1 MSNYQTGAGSS
12 EGRGGMEFLFFGLL
26 AAMFVVGMWFLMRQ
40 PLLWVSFYVSYYLY
54 TGYAVIYDYL
64 PFLMRASEYKELMLA
79 IKYIPETDPTK
90 HGFVAL
96 MTMFK
101 IHGYIGRW
109 VLLPFMLWWGWSTRK
124 GVVRFKYKRKIGS
137 VYKMIDIQSKF
148 FPASA
153 IIKGKNL
160 LKTHPYVGPW
170 ATYALPLDFAL
181 DNKILW
187 ASKSIVDENSKINS
201 KTMFPIPAFK
211 PEQKVLGFPHK
222 RKLMPFYHYV
232 VFNPDQAHDT
242 FVGQL
247 GSRWNGRD
255 ALPPLEKALYAI
267 FCTQIAGEQ
276 GKAWAMIEQVAF
288 SWREGRFDDSGK
300 LVTPHFAN
308 TKGVDELIAKYGN
321 SVEVRKIEALHYHK
335 YNVLQALLG
344 AARKKGRL
352 MHSNLLWVKPMDRH
366 LWYCLCGDGG
376 QVAYWE
382 AAGPWAHAQVERL
395 MGRSIAVPMV
405 AGAVSAFR
413 TLMSR
418 EHWIDPG
425 QFSEAAQQKLVQDA
439 NDVLDN
445 AKAEAEQ
452 QKTGVNTAA
461 RDQDF
466 KRRQQQQLEKD
477 RKAAARR
484 NEDDEP

>member
-1 MSNYQTGAGSS
+1 MSSYQQSAGSG
-12 EGRGGMEFLFFGLL
+12 EGRGGMELLFFGLL
-26 AAMFVVGMWFLMRQ
+26 FVMFVVGMWFLMRV
-40 PLLWVSFYVSYYLY
+40 PLLWISFYVSYYCFKA
-54 TGYAVIYDYL
+54 YAVVYEFV
-64 PFLMRASEYKELMLA
+64 PFLMTQIEHRELLMA
-79 IKYIPETDPTK
+79 IKFIPEVDPTR
-90 HGFVAL
+90 HGWSAL

-124 GVVRFKYKRKIGS
+124 GVVRFRFKRNIGS
-137 VYKMIDIQSKF
+137 VYKMIDIQSKY

-160 LKTHPYVGPW
+160 LKTHPYDGPW

-187 ASKSIVDENSKINS
+187 TGKEVMTEHSKVNVE
-201 KTMFPIPAFK
+201 TMFPIPPFSLD
-211 PEQKVLGFPHK
+211 QKVLGFPYK
-222 RKLMPFYHYV
+222 RQLMPSYHYV
-232 VFNPDQAHDT
+232 VFNPDNCHDA
-242 FVGQL
+242 FAAQL
-247 GSRWNGRD
+247 GPKWGGCD

-276 GKAWAMIEQVAF
+276 GKAWEMVEQVAF
-288 SWREGRFDDSGK
+288 SWREGRFENGK
-300 LVTPHFAN
+300 LVAPHLAN
-308 TKGVDELIAKYGN
+308 TKGIDALIEKYGN
-321 SVEVRKIEALHYHK
+321 QKEVKRIEALHYHK

-352 MHSNLLWVKPMDRH
+352 MHSNLLWVKPMDRV
-366 LWYCLCGDGG
+366 LWYCLCGEGG

-395 MGRSIAVPMV
+395 MGRALAVPMV
-405 AGAVSAFR
+405 AGAVAAFK

-418 EHWIDPG
+418 EHWIDPA
-425 QFSEAAQQKLVQDA
+425 QFSEAAQKQLVQDA
-439 NDVLDN
+439 NDSIEAAKKGVADGKAASSADKEN
-445 AKAEAEQ
+445 A
-452 QKTGVNTAA
+452 
-461 RDQDF
+461 F
-466 KRRQQQQLEKD
+466 KRKQRQHIEQD
-477 RKAAARR
+477 RKAKARR